1 MTPQEY
7 ILIKKSLIKVI
18 SDIYKRIDA
27 AEDLAQKSKPPLNLR
42 KATSNDIV
50 VNNIIWYKDDCDKSI
65 YFWKIVENII
75 KPDDRFKAYYAHDGC
90 RYGLKDAYV
99 EKIKK

>member
-65 YFWKIVENII
+65 YFWKIVDILSPIPYNVFIHKILERYCYENLRN
-75 KPDDRFKAYYAHDGC
+75 PRRRNY
-90 RYGLKDAYV
+90 
-99 EKIKK
+99 